1 MAHYARSCGTIA
13 GHMITTTHKITA
25 LLALLMIAYG
35 CSRIG
40 DNPSD
45 DRAGDI
51 GASPDA
57 GPTRPNPCPFY
68 DELDLDCDGVPW
80 MDRATGQR
88 IDNCDD
94 DFNPDQRN
102 SDHDFPGDLCDKWPL
117 DSGNDFDGDG
127 VSGHVDNCP
136 AYDNPDQSDAD
147 DDGFG
152 DPCDQADDG
161 PACSC

>member
-13 GHMITTTHKITA
+13 GHMTNTHKIT
-25 LLALLMIAYG
+25 LFLFLFLAPSLGACERLAG
-35 CSRIG
+35 RS
-40 DNPSD
+40 DN
-45 DRAGDI
+45 RAGDI

-57 GPTRPNPCPFY
+57 GPMRPNPCPYY

-80 MDRATGQR
+80 IDWSTGQW
-88 IDNCDD
+88 IDNCMD

-136 AYDNPDQSDAD
+136 AHDNPDQADSDS
-147 DDGFG
+147 DGFG